1 MSRVRGSAGAGQ
13 GQESAWRWWIG
24 RVAVPIVAALIGVLG
39 VGQVLVIIL
48 GDDGR
53 RSPPAPPPT
62 SRSELFDTRP
72 IPTPAVETG
81 PTTTPATV
89 LPTQRLRLAAGDTRH
104 LAEHSAWVCS
114 GDIRLSTGLQLYDD
128 NNPMTGLVTSIAR
141 GASYSVTAA
150 FDGADCVSAPDAD
163 VSAVISRK
171 VGELKSGGCES
182 RCSTV
187 IVQSCDSS
195 GSCLQSER

>member
-1 MSRVRGSAGAGQ
+1 VRGTAGAGQ
-13 GQESAWRWWIG
+13 GQESAWRWWVG

-39 VGQVLVIIL
+39 VGRVLVIIL

-53 RSPPAPPPT
+53 NPPAPPST
-62 SRSELFDTRP
+62 TRSERVDTGP
-72 IPTPAVETG
+72 IPTPAVETR

-89 LPTQRLRLAAGDTRH
+89 LPAQRIRLSAGETRH
-104 LAEHSAWVCS
+104 FDDHTAWVCS

-128 NNPMTGLVTSIAR
+128 NNPVTGLVASIAR

-163 VSAVISRK
+163 VSAVITRK
-171 VGELKSGGCES
+171 ADELKSGGCEGK
-182 RCSTV
+182 CSTV
-187 IVQSCDSS
+187 IVQVCDAR
-195 GSCLQSER
+195 GSCLQSAR